1 MQQRAG
7 WFARIKL
14 KGTIMKIA
22 VCSTLSAVPW
32 GGSEI
37 LWSKAAD
44 VLLRNGHQVYISFPW
59 RPELPENLNSLRDR
73 GAHLIPNSPH
83 IEVSQKKRRSIFR
96 RRKQTAAPK
105 QQTPWEHC
113 LRTEKPDLVLVSMSW
128 HLDDLSPTQACR
140 NLGIP
145 YCLLIQAAGS
155 NTFLDSKYWGHYRH
169 SFAGATKCFFVSEQ
183 NRDVMEANL
192 GMDLSQSEI
201 VANPFCVDAN
211 STIEWPKSNDPW
223 RLACV
228 GRIHFQSK
236 AQDLLLQTLRLPKW
250 RDRRLEVT
258 LYGEDCGNEAQ
269 ARALIELY
277 GLKNQ
282 VKIGGFVSDI
292 TQVWRDHHGL
302 VLPSRYEGNA
312 LAMIEA
318 MLCGRVPIVTN
329 VGRVAAL
336 VDDNVSGFVAPA
348 ATVDLLD
355 DALERAWQRRNEW
368 HQIGAAAAV
377 TIRQRHSLRPPEDFA
392 EAVLST
398 AAGGNSRVVPRAVY
412 AMAKKYIRGK
422 KSRAA

>member
-1 MQQRAG
+1 
-7 WFARIKL
+7 
-14 KGTIMKIA
+14 MKIA
-22 VCSTLSAVPW
+22 ICSTLSAVPW

-44 VLLRNGHQVYISFPW
+44 VLLRDGHQIYVSFPW
-59 RPELPENLNSLRDR
+59 RSDLPENLNSLRDR
-73 GAHLIPNSPH
+73 GARLIPNSPH
-83 IEVSQKKRRSIFR
+83 IELQPKKSRSIFR
-96 RRKQTAAPK
+96 RRRKQEAAPK
-105 QQTPWEHC
+105 QQSPWEHC

-128 HLDDLSPTQACR
+128 HLDDLTPTQVCR
-140 NLGIP
+140 KLGIP

-155 NTFLDSKYWGHYRH
+155 NTFLDSQYWGHYRH

-192 GMDLSQSEI
+192 AMDLSQSEI
-201 VANPFCVDAN
+201 VANPFCVSSN
-211 STIEWPKSNDPW
+211 SAIEWPKSNDPW

-250 RDRRLEVT
+250 RDRNLEVT
-258 LYGEDCGNEAQ
+258 LYGEDCGNGEQ

-282 VKIGGFVSDI
+282 VKIGGFVNDI

-336 VDDNVSGFVAPA
+336 VDDNICGFIAPA

-368 HQIGAAAAV
+368 QQMGAAAAV
-377 TIRQRHSLRPPEDFA
+377 TIRQRHSLRPAEDFA
-392 EAVLST
+392 EAVVAT
-398 AAGGNSRVVPRAVY
+398 AEAGHSRGVTRAAY
-412 AMAKKYIRGK
+412 AIAKKYIRGK
-422 KSRAA
+422 KRRAA